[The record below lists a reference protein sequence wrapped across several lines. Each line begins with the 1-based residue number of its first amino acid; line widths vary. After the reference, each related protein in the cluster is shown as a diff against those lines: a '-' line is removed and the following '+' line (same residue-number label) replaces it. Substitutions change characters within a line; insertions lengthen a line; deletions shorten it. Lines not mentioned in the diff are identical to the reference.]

1 MGIYGDSMNPQV
13 RAITHVQVAI
23 PVGGENEA
31 RAFYGGLLG
40 LVEVAKPPELAK
52 RGGCWFELPEGTCGQ
67 LHLGA
72 DPDFRPAKKAH
83 VAFVVSDMTGLA
95 KTARSQGYEVVED
108 RPGET
113 EQVYIYDPFGNR
125 LEFSELAQISWPH
138 AGY

>member
-1 MGIYGDSMNPQV
+1 MKPLV

-23 PVGGENEA
+23 PAGSEDEA

-40 LVEVAKPPELAK
+40 LNEIPKPSELAK

-67 LHLGA
+67 LHLGI

-83 VAFVVSDMTGLA
+83 VAFLASDIAALA
-95 KTARSQGYEVVED
+95 EKAQSEGCEVVWD
-108 RPGET
+108 TADGI

-125 LEFSELAQISWPH
+125 LEFCADD
-138 AGY
+138 

>member
-1 MGIYGDSMNPQV
+1 MGIYGDSVTSQV

-23 PVGGENEA
+23 PVGSEDEA

-67 LHLGA
+67 LHLGV
-72 DPDFRPAKKAH
+72 DQDFRSARKAH
-83 VAFVVSDMTGLA
+83 VAFAVSDVARLA
-95 KTARSQGYEVVED
+95 DMARSQGCEVVED
-108 RPGET
+108 RADGT

-125 LEFSELAQISWPH
+125 LEFVGKEA
-138 AGY
+138 

>member
-1 MGIYGDSMNPQV
+1 MIV
-13 RAITHVQVAI
+13 HVQVAI
-23 PVGGENEA
+23 PIGGEEVA
-31 RAFYGGLLG
+31 REFYGGLLG

-83 VAFVVSDMTGLA
+83 VAFLVSDGAELA
-95 KTARSQGYEVVED
+95 EKAESLGYEIVKNTAD
-108 RPGET
+108 GA

-125 LEFSELAQISWPH
+125 LEFMAEEAP
-138 AGY
+138 